1 MVKQNTNILF
11 IFTVC
16 FINSPLSLSLSPIT
30 LISSFFYF
38 FFFFFSSDSLIQ
50 SLPLTRPSL
59 PFLFFFSL
67 YFPLNQGFDVVVYG
81 FDVMELMGL
90 MWAWCGGKDASMV
103 ADAVA
108 CSWVSSMVCSDKI
121 GMGMVM
127 DLVVSFSI
135 FAVCGGGGFP
145 WWWGWVIDGGG
156 G

>member
-1 MVKQNTNILF
+1 
-11 IFTVC
+11 
-16 FINSPLSLSLSPIT
+16 
-30 LISSFFYF
+30 
-38 FFFFFSSDSLIQ
+38 
-50 SLPLTRPSL
+50 
-59 PFLFFFSL
+59 
-67 YFPLNQGFDVVVYG
+67 
-81 FDVMELMGL
+81 
-90 MWAWCGGKDASMV
+90 MV